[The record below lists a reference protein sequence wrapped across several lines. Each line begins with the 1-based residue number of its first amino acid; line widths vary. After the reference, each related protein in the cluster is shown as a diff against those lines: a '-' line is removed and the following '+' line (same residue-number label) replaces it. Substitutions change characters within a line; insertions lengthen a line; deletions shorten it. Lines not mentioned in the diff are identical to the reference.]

1 MPERGCFV
9 DFAHVKRQ
17 LPMTGVLDHLGLS
30 SRLRGNGPQRRGAC
44 PLHRGDAR
52 GRTFSVHLEAQ
63 VFQCF
68 DPKCAAKG
76 DVIDLRSKLHRMP
89 LKDAALDLVQTF
101 HLEPSPS
108 ASGPEKRNG

>member
-1 MPERGCFV
+1 
-9 DFAHVKRQ
+9 VKSH
-17 LPMTGVLDHLGLS
+17 LPMTRVLDHLGLS
-30 SRLRGNGPQRRGAC
+30 SRLRGSGPQRRGTC

-52 GRTFSVHLEAQ
+52 GRTFSVHIDEH

-68 DPKCAAKG
+68 DPKCAANG
-76 DVIDLRSKLHRMP
+76 DVIDLWSKLHRMP
-89 LKDAALDLVQTF
+89 LRDAALDLVQTF